1 MNCLVSVLHIANILR
16 VKRFQSSTVYVV
28 FQWFLPLWTRG
39 KHPLY
44 TCLLLKCGCVSA
56 WNEYEYGYSYNFS
69 HLLALDSFA
78 LFITL
83 PTVRLTDSCASLTCA
98 LPPSLTHTC
107 SLFLPHT
114 PPLSLSLFL
123 DVPAFCLFKKH
134 ARSAC
139 ILCVIC
145 SLQRAAGKDIEK
157 NVCKTRNLFSFYAN
171 QITHTHTHRQAT
183 VFYCH
188 LWRRCFWRFLL
199 SAFSSVFNLNSVW
212 QNKFAGHKCVLSV
225 GCCQQFV
232 RGF

>member
-1 MNCLVSVLHIANILR
+1 MPCLCFAYCKHFESQTFE
-16 VKRFQSSTVYVV
+16 RFQSSTVYVV
-28 FQWFLPLWTRG
+28 FQWFLPLCTRG
-39 KHPLY
+39 KRPLY

-98 LPPSLTHTC
+98 LPLSRTHTR

-114 PPLSLSLFL
+114 PPLSHSLVL
-123 DVPAFCLFKKH
+123 DVPAFCLFIKH

-171 QITHTHTHRQAT
+171 QITHTHTQT
-183 VFYCH
+183 SNS
-188 LWRRCFWRFLL
+188 FLL
-199 SAFSSVFNLNSVW
+199 PPLTPLLLAFSAFGLFERF
-212 QNKFAGHKCVLSV
+212 QFKFRLAKQIC
-225 GCCQQFV
+225 
-232 RGF
+232 RP